1 MCKVVLLKSSSR
13 LSLAAEMFGGTDFRP
28 THYIQEPL
36 TDFHGN
42 EAKKKKNMVDSRQLS
57 FSKSPI
63 LNIFCENFMDWFLG

>member
-28 THYIQEPL
+28 ILYIQEPL

-42 EAKKKKNMVDSRQLS
+42 EAKKKNYGRLKTTEFFKITNSQY
-57 FSKSPI
+57 
-63 LNIFCENFMDWFLG
+63 FL

>member
-1 MCKVVLLKSSSR
+1 
-13 LSLAAEMFGGTDFRP
+13 MFGGTDFRP

-42 EAKKKKNMVDSRQLS
+42 EAKKKIMADSRQLS

-63 LNIFCENFMDWFLG
+63 LNIFCKNLMD